1 MSQED
6 QKKKKKVPHELLL
19 LVITLVVRATRVQI
33 YYIGRRAVEF
43 AAEE

>member
-6 QKKKKKVPHELLL
+6 QKKKKVPYELLL

>member
-6 QKKKKKVPHELLL
+6 QKKKKVPHELLL